1 MHTCRGNYLSL
12 SNNKIFNNLMDNR
25 NCFYARNSAILRS
38 AGEVEYEDVMKCAEH
53 NIKEG
58 FLEGTP
64 KWIIKWMARV
74 LSFIEE

>member
-1 MHTCRGNYLSL
+1 
-12 SNNKIFNNLMDNR
+12 MDNR